1 MNYKHLR
8 QIKPIIS
15 QQELKRIISNIPD
28 DEYREI
34 ISQKLIDN
42 RTWTWIATNKGIDSP
57 ESVRKSCSRYSW

>member
-28 DEYREI
+28 AEYREI

-42 RTWTWIATNKGIDSP
+42 RTWTWIAMNKGIYNPD
-57 ESVRKSCSRYSW
+57 SVRKACSRYTW